1 MLLCCLRRSNL
12 HNRQESDSCGAVG
25 FFACFCSISLGLQLE
40 YIPAVLGRVGLS
52 VQLSQPMSSLRTVPL
67 LLATVFAILHC
78 FNGAIAYSAHEPHLP
93 QSLSGVPQS
102 VVSLI
107 ARFWDIFGPGGK
119 FHPTA
124 FIESKGHLVLE
135 GLLVLVILYLF
146 LQKSFNPSFQKQLQT
161 ELTEQAGAQ
170 LTFTDPLHNRKKTMP
185 MRPQGL
191 LTSLTQCRKSRT
203 YAMIGSQSHCSKQLQ
218 TISLTMILQS
228 SQGSA
233 FWLACAISQSVWL
246 TLG

>member
-1 MLLCCLRRSNL
+1 
-12 HNRQESDSCGAVG
+12 
-25 FFACFCSISLGLQLE
+25 
-40 YIPAVLGRVGLS
+40 
-52 VQLSQPMSSLRTVPL
+52 MSSLRTVPL
-67 LLATVFAILHC
+67 LLVVVFGILHC

-107 ARFWDIFGPGGK
+107 TRFWDIFGPGGK

-161 ELTEQAGAQ
+161 ELTEQASTQ
-170 LTFTDPLHNRKKTMP
+170 LTLTDSQHSGRKTMP
-185 MRPQGL
+185 STQGL
-191 LTSLTQCRKSRT
+191 LTTLTLCRKLRT
-203 YAMIGSQSHCSKQLQ
+203 YAMTGSQSHCSKQLQ
-218 TISLTMILQS
+218 IISLTMILQS

-233 FWLACAISQSVWL
+233 FWLACAISQSV
-246 TLG
+246 